1 MYWRL
6 IGAHTRS
13 QMQYK
18 ASFVLRTLGTFT
30 GNLFDF
36 AGIAV
41 LFSRVPQLAGWTL
54 PEVALLF
61 GMSAVSFATAEMLG
75 GALDD
80 FDTVIRQGTFDRILI
95 RPVATVYVALLPEDG
110 RDAIRRLLDN
120 MKEPSLFFNNVLQGE
135 FERAGITL
143 GRFTANTS
151 LGLVGIFDVA
161 AMWGLRQG

>member
-1 MYWRL
+1 LVRIPASL
-6 IGAHTRS
+6 RGAGSCIAIVFLLALTVAGC
-13 QMQYK
+13 
-18 ASFVLRTLGTFT
+18 ASPPTDPAAFEQNNDPLEPLNRNILDINQFV
-30 GNLFDF
+30 
-36 AGIAV
+36 
-41 LFSRVPQLAGWTL
+41 
-54 PEVALLF
+54 
-61 GMSAVSFATAEMLG
+61 
-75 GALDD
+75 
-80 FDTVIRQGTFDRILI
+80 DRILI
-95 RPVATVYVALLPEDG
+95 RPVAKVYVALLPEDG